1 MGFRQK
7 VLVCISLLSTILVGV
22 LVGISYFSTKNIVS
36 IMAEQNAFVMA
47 KQLGSKVDLWNDLK
61 KELLKGGVSEI
72 KGDGSDLTLL
82 KGLKAQGHF
91 IDTFYGLEDGS
102 SLFSDEWVPD
112 ANYKVKEREWYKMA
126 KAANAPIITAP
137 YIDPETKKVVVTF
150 AVPINNGKI
159 SGVLAADSALDDI
172 IAMFKDDDVK
182 DAPGYFIL
190 MAKDGTYLY
199 HPSNTGKNMAD
210 VDASLKD
217 APSRIWNDKQGV
229 LYYTLNGENMAL
241 SYSVIPGTE
250 FSVVFA
256 AKLDDVLVLNNQ
268 NTTFLTVVGILAVV
282 ITIIAVALLLKA
294 LFAPIVRLQELT
306 DDLAM
311 GDGDLTKRLNFSSD
325 DEIGKISQNMNA
337 FIEKIRVL
345 ISEAKSGSSENSSLS
360 EELSSTSREIK
371 TRVQNEFNIIQEIM
385 NDTNAVV
392 EGSQRSNE
400 KASDAMSDLLSVGK
414 TLETTKNDLAKTV
427 ARVNQAAQTEQ
438 ELSDRLR
445 GLVQSTEDVKAILQ
459 VINDIADQ
467 TNLLALN
474 AAIEAAR
481 AGDHGRGFA
490 VVADEVRQLAEK
502 TSQSLIEII
511 NTVNL
516 ITQAVN
522 DASTMMNENSKFV
535 AGVANDSNRAQAQTE
550 ETARL
555 LEEAIS
561 KTNLA
566 SKEVAGMAQSIEKTI
581 LGFNRVNKL
590 SEENT
595 RSVEEISK
603 ASDMLNTQVESLN
616 LKLGQFKS

>member
-7 VLVCISLLSTILVGV
+7 VLVCISLLSVILVGV
-22 LVGISYFSTKNIVS
+22 LVSISYFSTKRIVS
-36 IMAEQNAFVMA
+36 TMAEHNAVVMA
-47 KQLGSKVDLWNDLK
+47 KQLGSKVALWGNLK
-61 KELLKGGVSEI
+61 KELLKGGVTELH
-72 KGDGSDLTLL
+72 GDGSDLGIL
-82 KGLKAQGHF
+82 KGLKEQGHF
-91 IDTFYGLEDGS
+91 IDAFYGLEDGS
-102 SLFSDEWVPD
+102 SLFSDEWTPD
-112 ANYKVKEREWYKMA
+112 ANYKVKEREWYKAA
-126 KAANAPIITAP
+126 KAANAPIVTAP
-137 YIDPETKKVVVTF
+137 YIDPESKKVVVTF
-150 AVPINNGKI
+150 AVPINKGEI
-159 SGVLAADSALDDI
+159 SGVLAADTALDDI
-172 IAMFKDDDVK
+172 IAMFKGDDVK

-250 FSVVFA
+250 FSVVFS

-502 TSQSLIEII
+502 TSKSLIEIN

>member
-7 VLVCISLLSTILVGV
+7 VLVCISLLSVILVGV
-22 LVGISYFSTKNIVS
+22 LVSISYFSTKRIVS
-36 IMAEQNAFVMA
+36 TMAEQNAFVMA
-47 KQLGSKVDLWNDLK
+47 KQLGSKVALWGDLK
-61 KELLKGGVSEI
+61 KELLKGGVTELH
-72 KGDGSDLTLL
+72 GDGSDLGIL
-82 KGLKAQGHF
+82 KGLKEQGHF
-91 IDTFYGLEDGS
+91 IDAFYGLEDGS
-102 SLFSDEWVPD
+102 SLFSDEWTPD
-112 ANYKVKEREWYKMA
+112 ANYKVKEREWYKAA
-126 KAANAPIITAP
+126 KAANAPIVTAP
-137 YIDPETKKVVVTF
+137 YIDPESKKVVVTF
-150 AVPINNGKI
+150 AVPINKGEI
-159 SGVLAADSALDDI
+159 SGVLAADTALDDI
-172 IAMFKDDDVK
+172 IAMFKGDDVK

-250 FSVVFA
+250 FSVVFS
-256 AKLDDVLVLNNQ
+256 AKLDDVLFLNNQ

-502 TSQSLIEII
+502 TSKSLIEIN

>member
-7 VLVCISLLSTILVGV
+7 VLVCISLLSVILVGV
-22 LVGISYFSTKNIVS
+22 LVSISYFSTKRIVS
-36 IMAEQNAFVMA
+36 TMAEQNAFVMA
-47 KQLGSKVDLWNDLK
+47 KQLGSKVALWGNLK
-61 KELLKGGVSEI
+61 KELLKGGVTELH
-72 KGDGSDLTLL
+72 GDGSDLGIL
-82 KGLKAQGHF
+82 KGLKEQGHF
-91 IDTFYGLEDGS
+91 IDAFYGLEDGS
-102 SLFSDEWVPD
+102 SLFSDEWTPD
-112 ANYKVKEREWYKMA
+112 ANYKVKEREWYKAA
-126 KAANAPIITAP
+126 KAANAPIVTAP
-137 YIDPETKKVVVTF
+137 YIDPESKKVVVTF
-150 AVPINNGKI
+150 AVPINKGEI
-159 SGVLAADSALDDI
+159 SGVLAADTALDDI
-172 IAMFKDDDVK
+172 IAMFKGDDVK

-250 FSVVFA
+250 FSVVFS

-502 TSQSLIEII
+502 TSKSLIEIN

>member
-7 VLVCISLLSTILVGV
+7 VLVCISLLSVILVGV
-22 LVGISYFSTKNIVS
+22 LVSISYFSTKRIVS
-36 IMAEQNAFVMA
+36 TMAEQNAFVMA
-47 KQLGSKVDLWNDLK
+47 KQLGSKVALWGDLK
-61 KELLKGGVSEI
+61 KELLKGGVTELH
-72 KGDGSDLTLL
+72 GDGSDLGIL
-82 KGLKAQGHF
+82 KGLKEQGHF
-91 IDTFYGLEDGS
+91 IDAFYGLEDGS
-102 SLFSDEWVPD
+102 SLFSDEWTPD
-112 ANYKVKEREWYKMA
+112 ANYKVKEREWYKAA
-126 KAANAPIITAP
+126 KAANAPIVTAP
-137 YIDPETKKVVVTF
+137 YIDPESKKVVVTF
-150 AVPINNGKI
+150 AVPINKGEI
-159 SGVLAADSALDDI
+159 SGVLAADTALDDI
-172 IAMFKDDDVK
+172 IAMFKGDDVK

-250 FSVVFA
+250 FSVVFS

-502 TSQSLIEII
+502 TSKSLIEIN

-581 LGFNRVNKL
+581 QGFNRVNKL

>member
-7 VLVCISLLSTILVGV
+7 VLVCISLLSVILVGV
-22 LVGISYFSTKNIVS
+22 LVSISYFSTKRIVS
-36 IMAEQNAFVMA
+36 TMAEQNAFVMA
-47 KQLGSKVDLWNDLK
+47 KQLGSKVALWGDLK
-61 KELLKGGVSEI
+61 KELLKGGVTELR
-72 KGDGSDLTLL
+72 GDGSDLGIL
-82 KGLKAQGHF
+82 KGLKEQGHF
-91 IDTFYGLEDGS
+91 IDSFYGLEDGS
-102 SLFSDEWVPD
+102 SLFSDEWTPD
-112 ANYKVKEREWYKMA
+112 ANYKVKEREWYKAA
-126 KAANAPIITAP
+126 KAANAPIVTAP
-137 YIDPETKKVVVTF
+137 YIDPESKKVVVTF
-150 AVPINNGKI
+150 AVPINKGEI
-159 SGVLAADSALDDI
+159 SGVLAADTALDDI
-172 IAMFKDDDVK
+172 IAMFKGDDVK

-502 TSQSLIEII
+502 TSKSLIEIN

>member
-7 VLVCISLLSTILVGV
+7 VLVCISLLSVILVGV
-22 LVGISYFSTKNIVS
+22 LVSISYFSTKRIVS
-36 IMAEQNAFVMA
+36 TMAEQNAFVMA
-47 KQLGSKVDLWNDLK
+47 KQLGSKVALWGDLK
-61 KELLKGGVSEI
+61 KELLKGGVTELH
-72 KGDGSDLTLL
+72 GDGSDLGIL
-82 KGLKAQGHF
+82 KGLKEQGHF
-91 IDTFYGLEDGS
+91 IDAFYGLEDGS
-102 SLFSDEWVPD
+102 SLFSDEWTPD
-112 ANYKVKEREWYKMA
+112 ANYKVKEREWYKAA
-126 KAANAPIITAP
+126 KAANAPIVTAP
-137 YIDPETKKVVVTF
+137 YIDPESKKVVVTF
-150 AVPINNGKI
+150 AVPINKGKI
-159 SGVLAADSALDDI
+159 SGVLAADTALDDI
-172 IAMFKDDDVK
+172 IAMFKGDDVK

-199 HPSNTGKNMAD
+199 HPNNTGKNMAD

-217 APSRIWNDKQGV
+217 APSRIWNEKQGV

-250 FSVVFA
+250 FSVVFS

-294 LFAPIVRLQELT
+294 LFAPIVRLKELT
-306 DDLAM
+306 EDLAM

-502 TSQSLIEII
+502 TSKSLIEIN

-581 LGFNRVNKL
+581 QGFNRVNKL

>member
-7 VLVCISLLSTILVGV
+7 VLVCISLLSVILVGV
-22 LVGISYFSTKNIVS
+22 LVSISYFSTKRIVS
-36 IMAEQNAFVMA
+36 TMAEQNAFVMA
-47 KQLGSKVDLWNDLK
+47 KQLGSKVALWGDLK
-61 KELLKGGVSEI
+61 KELLKGGVTELH
-72 KGDGSDLTLL
+72 GDGSDLGIL
-82 KGLKAQGHF
+82 KGLKEQGHF
-91 IDTFYGLEDGS
+91 IDAFYGLEDGS
-102 SLFSDEWVPD
+102 SLFSDEWTPD
-112 ANYKVKEREWYKMA
+112 ANYKVKEREWYKAA
-126 KAANAPIITAP
+126 KAATAPIVTAP
-137 YIDPETKKVVVTF
+137 YIDPESKKVVVTF
-150 AVPINNGKI
+150 AVPINKGKI
-159 SGVLAADSALDDI
+159 SGVLAADTALDDI
-172 IAMFKDDDVK
+172 IAMFKGDDVK

-199 HPSNTGKNMAD
+199 HPNNTGKNMAD

-250 FSVVFA
+250 FSVVFS

-294 LFAPIVRLQELT
+294 LFAPIVRLKELT
-306 DDLAM
+306 EDLAM

-502 TSQSLIEII
+502 TSKSLIEIN

-581 LGFNRVNKL
+581 QGFNRVNKL